1 MKQRRT
7 LPPSYDIVAATQHL
21 RESHPRMAALIEK
34 VGPCTIS
41 THTAPP
47 FEALVQ
53 SIVYQ
58 QLNGRA
64 AETILGRVL
73 ALYAP
78 KKFPSPEDLLATDD
92 ARLRAAGLSRAK
104 TAAVKSLAQHA
115 IEGVVPPRPH
125 AVRLANEELIERL
138 TQVRGVGRWTV
149 EMFLIFGLSRPD
161 VWPILDFGVRK
172 GLGLTFGKRGVP
184 TPKQAQPY
192 GRKFSPY
199 GSVAAWYFWRA
210 CELAPAKPPASRSR
224 KPKAAKSTKTPKK
237 KSPRR

>member
-1 MKQRRT
+1 MTQGRT
-7 LPPSYDIVAATQHL
+7 KPPSYDVAAATHHL
-21 RESHPRMAALIEK
+21 RGSHPRMAALIEK
-34 VGPCTIS
+34 VGPCTMS
-41 THTAPP
+41 THTLPP

-73 ALYAP
+73 TLYAP
-78 KKFPSPEDLLATDD
+78 KKFPTPEDLLLTDD

-115 IEGVVPPRPH
+115 IDGVVPRRAH
-125 AVRLANEELIERL
+125 AVRLQDEELIDRL

-161 VWPILDFGVRK
+161 VWPVLDFGVRK
-172 GLGLTFGKRGVP
+172 GLGLTFGKGGVP
-184 TPKQAQPY
+184 TPKQALPY
-192 GRKFSPY
+192 GRKFAPY

-210 CELAPAKPPASRSR
+210 CELAPEKPTKPR
-224 KPKAAKSTKTPKK
+224 KAKAAKK
-237 KSPRR
+237 KSPPR